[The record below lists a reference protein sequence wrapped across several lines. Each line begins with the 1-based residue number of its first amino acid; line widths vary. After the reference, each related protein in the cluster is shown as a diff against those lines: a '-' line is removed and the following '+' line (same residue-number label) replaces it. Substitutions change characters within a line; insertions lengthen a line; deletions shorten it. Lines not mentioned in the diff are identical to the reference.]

1 MDYRIEE
8 VNGHRLLVLD
18 GEGTALTRVQDV
30 LELVA
35 EALPRRVSMIVV
47 TVARLDPTFFEL
59 RSGLAGEFV
68 QKIVNY
74 RLRLAVIGDISEFT
88 ANCAA
93 LTDFVRE
100 SNRGRSIFFVHD
112 LAALVEKLAA
122 PLESRVSRCETRR
135 KTRK

>member
-74 RLRLAVIGDISEFT
+74 RLRLAVIGDISQLT
-88 ANCAA
+88 ADSPA
-93 LTDFVRE
+93 LADFVRE
-100 SNRGRSIFFVHD
+100 SNRGQSVFFLRD
-112 LAALVEKLAA
+112 LNALAHKLPELPAE
-122 PLESRVSRCETRR
+122 PR
-135 KTRK
+135 